1 MWLKRGRKE
10 NTNVQAVVREELRWE
25 EREKRQ
31 DGSDKVSV
39 NNVNNAAWKWKVGGE
54 ILNDVGFTSLET

>member
-1 MWLKRGRKE
+1 MVEERKKRNHEMCK
-10 NTNVQAVVREELRWE
+10 QWS

-31 DGSDKVSV
+31 DGIDKVSV

-54 ILNDVGFTSLET
+54 ILNDVGFTSPET

>member
-10 NTNVQAVVREELRWE
+10 NTRCASSGREELRWE

-31 DGSDKVSV
+31 DGIDKVSV

-54 ILNDVGFTSLET
+54 ILNDVGFTSPET